1 MTQFFWVHLLECVFG
16 IVFCVVEI
24 GVDARII
31 ILMSFSVL
39 ASACLFHLHPSMLVR
54 VTVAKM
60 IRLSDDKEFKP
71 SMISREDA
79 KEALKYREKSRLRNS
94 RIP

>member
-1 MTQFFWVHLLECVFG
+1 
-16 IVFCVVEI
+16 
-24 GVDARII
+24 
-31 ILMSFSVL
+31 
-39 ASACLFHLHPSMLVR
+39 MLVR